1 MGKARRIGK
10 SVGRPRE
17 FVMRTCR
24 LFAVMAIGLALASA
38 GGRGGLAAPSM
49 SLQRDG
55 SLEIGGRKLRC
66 GPVRIMLPRRLNNLG
81 VAGPGMIALNPRLL
95 ASYPEIVRL
104 FVFAH
109 ECGHHHV
116 GGSELGADCWAVRRG
131 VREGW
136 LDRNGLD
143 QVCRSI
149 SDEPASS
156 THPSG
161 RRRCGNLDR
170 CFASAIAALPKPPG
184 ATAGAGTSA
193 VARAGDTAPRLLV
206 QPTLVRT
213 GRVRSAEPNPAPVRN
228 KDHGFNA
235 GPDGRPMSRALTNGP
250 ATSVA
255 ERGEEQR

>member
-1 MGKARRIGK
+1 M
-10 SVGRPRE
+10 SSS
-17 FVMRTCR
+17 R
-24 LFAVMAIGLALASA
+24 LFGVIAAALALAGAGSSA
-38 GGRGGLAAPSM
+38 GLSAPSM
-49 SLQRDG
+49 SLKRDG
-55 SLEIGGRKLRC
+55 SLDIGGRNLRC
-66 GPVRIMLPRRLNNLG
+66 GPIRIMLPRRLNNLG

-95 ASYPEIVRL
+95 ASYPEIMRL

-143 QVCRSI
+143 QVCRSVR
-149 SDEPASS
+149 DEPASS

-170 CFASAIAALPKPPG
+170 CFASAIAALPKPPKPPE
-184 ATAGAGTSA
+184 ATAGAGPSA
-193 VARAGDTAPRLLV
+193 VARAGDAAPRLLV

-213 GRVRSAEPNPAPVRN
+213 GRVRSAEPNAATERS

-235 GPDGRPMSRALTNGP
+235 GPDGRPMSRAMADGP

-255 ERGEEQR
+255 ERGEKQQ